1 MGKDKLPKHPFVSIC
16 MPTFNRRPFIPIII
30 ECFNNQTYPKDK
42 IEWIIIDDGTDKIE
56 DLVINIPQVKY
67 FKYDQKMTLGVKRNL
82 TNSKASGD
90 IIIYMDDDDYYPP
103 ERISHAVE
111 TLRKNPKALCAG
123 SSEMYIYFK
132 HIQKM
137 YKFGPYG
144 PNHATA
150 ATFAF
155 RKELLK
161 LTRFDENS
169 SVAEEKKFLKD
180 YTIPFVQLDPK
191 KSILVF
197 SHTQNSFDKKE
208 LLNQGPNPFINET
221 SFIPSDFVKEPNV
234 LKFFMED
241 IDDKLNSYDPGR
253 TDHKTDVTKQLA
265 NIKIEREKMIYD
277 HIKKETEYNETMT
290 AIHMLTNPQIL
301 QQRIEELEGSVK
313 ELSNNN
319 KFLDNKIR
327 TFTNEKFYEE
337 DNSDSIIKKNTTE
350 TNHIIL
356 KQYIDKLENVINQL
370 SSKNKLLNEKLKSI
384 IAEKIQEKKNKKQ
397 LDTGEANSI
406 ETAGKHLYIY
416 ELS

>member
-161 LTRFDENS
+161 ITQFDENS

-397 LDTGEANSI
+397 LDTGPTLTLTPTNE
-406 ETAGKHLYIY
+406 
-416 ELS
+416 

>member
-1 MGKDKLPKHPFVSIC
+1 MGKDKEKLPKHPFVSIC

-42 IEWIIIDDGTDKIE
+42 MEWIIIDDGTDKIE
-56 DLVINIPQVKY
+56 DLVKDIPQVKY
-67 FKYDQKMTLGVKRNL
+67 FKYDEKMTLGVKRNL
-82 TNSKASGD
+82 TNAKATGD
-90 IIIYMDDDDYYPP
+90 ILIYMDDDDYYPP
-103 ERISHAVE
+103 DRVSHAVE

-132 HIQKM
+132 HIHKM

-161 LTRFDENS
+161 KTKFDENS

-221 SFIPSDFVKEPNV
+221 PLLPNDFVKEPNV

-241 IDDKLNSYDPGR
+241 IDEKLNSYDPGR
-253 TDHKTDVTKQLA
+253 TEHKKDVTKQLE
-265 NIKIEREKMIYD
+265 NIKVEREKMIQE
-277 HIKKETEYNETMT
+277 HIQKETKYNETMN
-290 AIHMLTNPQIL
+290 AIQYMTNPDLLKQKFENTHNEYKTLLDKNGFLKDKINTL
-301 QQRIEELEGSVK
+301 KEE
-313 ELSNNN
+313 NI
-319 KFLDNKIR
+319 FQNKIEYIKPNDNLTLQIMLKLSTEYESYSR
-327 TFTNEKFYEE
+327 QLNEQ
-337 DNSDSIIKKNTTE
+337 N
-350 TNHIIL
+350 
-356 KQYIDKLENVINQL
+356 QQLENYMKAIIN
-370 SSKNKLLNEKLKSI
+370 
-384 IAEKIQEKKNKKQ
+384 EKIQEKMRQK
-397 LDTGEANSI
+397 AAAA
-406 ETAGKHLYIY
+406 AGPTLTLKDD
-416 ELS
+416 ST